1 MTKKYK
7 FYTILICLLISV
19 STYSQNISFG
29 EKKLSDQIKKAE
41 TYQDTLPG
49 IYLNYINF
57 IIQFSEVQNYPGSM
71 CNAYKSLGDYY
82 YYKGDVKKST
92 EFQKLA
98 LEVAKN
104 ANLIAQQA
112 DINIYLG
119 INYDESGLLQ
129 LAVNHYQKASQ
140 LYEDTG
146 NEIGYGM
153 AQHNLGIIYQVQMQY
168 DKAIVNYMQS
178 LKIEKKH
185 KNFEG
190 IAYSLFDI
198 AILYGIQE
206 EVDSMAKYNLLFEKN
221 IALVDNEYLSI
232 LNKYL
237 IANFFNISG
246 NHEEC
251 LKIKLEILEY
261 YKSVES
267 TKIIPISVDVAETL
281 LALERNEEALVYL
294 EKALENCDSIDGFYS
309 YKRII
314 TNLKDV
320 HYKLHNIEKTFFYS
334 NLYIDLMSNKYQKEN
349 HQLLTESEIRYETE
363 KKEKDIVLLTKN
375 NQIQKL
381 KMNRFKYVMLF
392 GLFVLVLVGVILF
405 LTYKQSIFRKQTN
418 ETLNS
423 TNEEL
428 AIANATKDKFFTII
442 SHDVKNPLSAFT
454 SVTSMLTQNFEHLS
468 KEDLKEYLDEIHKS
482 SSSLKDLMINLLH
495 WARSQTNSIKPELT
509 TFYINSPIRE
519 NINQLKSNIT
529 AKNIEIICNIES
541 DKEIQSDF
549 NIVKTITLNIISNAI
564 KFTPE
569 NGKINISIRE
579 KDSLFELSI
588 CDNGIGMNEVD
599 IEKLF
604 RIDINSRTIGNS
616 PEKGT
621 GLGLILC
628 KDLIIKLKGNITVD
642 SQIGKGSCFKIWLP
656 K

>member
-405 LTYKQSIFRKQTN
+405 LTYKQSRFRKQTN